1 MFTLCGQIFSSFQCI
16 IWIALALIAVIP
28 VVVSPFPPLD
38 DIRLIISQA
47 FGVLDLNGMFLSPSL
62 FSFHAR
68 VRTEADSS
76 LCYWTDVW
84 NDVRF
89 ITSLSLLVS
98 G

>member
-47 FGVLDLNGMFLSPSL
+47 FGVLDLNGMFLS
-62 FSFHAR
+62 HAR
-68 VRTEADSS
+68 VWTETDSS
-76 LCYWTDVW
+76 PCYWTDAW

-89 ITSLSLLVS
+89 ITPLLLLV
-98 G
+98 GG

>member
-1 MFTLCGQIFSSFQCI
+1 V
-16 IWIALALIAVIP
+16 LALIAEIP
-28 VVVSPFPPLD
+28 VVVSPFPPLND
-38 DIRLIISQA
+38 FRLIVLQA
-47 FGVLDLNGMFLSPSL
+47 FEVLDLNGMFLSPSL